1 MEGHRYVMGIVNVT
15 PDSFSDGGRYYGVEA
30 AVSHGLELVRLGAD
44 LLDIGGESTRPGH
57 VAVSASEECDRVVA
71 VMEELRRQT
80 DVPLSIDTRKSV
92 VAEAC
97 LRAGADIINDVTGFR
112 EEREAKCEL
121 AGRYGAGCILMHWQA
136 QPGGLSG
143 MGYVDWVCEHLSA
156 SVSSAMAGSGLDG
169 SHFMVDPGIGFDK
182 SDAENFWLLSSLDRI
197 RSFGWPLLLG
207 ISRKSFIGRT
217 LGIEDPSERLFGT
230 AGATAIGSWLGADVH
245 RVHDV
250 GAMMD
255 VLRIVEAVRSH
266 RCDGIKGS
274 GKG

>member
-1 MEGHRYVMGIVNVT
+1 
-15 PDSFSDGGRYYGVEA
+15 
-30 AVSHGLELVRLGAD
+30 
-44 LLDIGGESTRPGH
+44 
-57 VAVSASEECDRVVA
+57 
-71 VMEELRRQT
+71 
-80 DVPLSIDTRKSV
+80 
-92 VAEAC
+92 
-97 LRAGADIINDVTGFR
+97 
-112 EEREAKCEL
+112 
-121 AGRYGAGCILMHWQA
+121 
-136 QPGGLSG
+136 

-182 SDAENFWLLSSLDRI
+182 SDAENFWLLSSLERI